1 MTAFLLKLSEGIE
14 SFYTVAGLK
23 SDSLIIQDGSMSIS
37 GRGIFTG
44 VRAESVVMGLA
55 ARGTEEP
62 MQLSFEDGRRIRGN
76 FRVTRFERLGD
87 FNGERQYRVS
97 LSSDSVNVEEVS

>member
-1 MTAFLLKLSEGIE
+1 MTAFLMKLSEGLE
-14 SFYTVAGLK
+14 SYYTVGGFR
-23 SDSLIIQDGSMSIS
+23 SDSFVIQNGSMSIS
-37 GRGIFTG
+37 GKGIFTG
-44 VRAESVVMGLA
+44 TRAEAIVMGLA
-55 ARGTEEP
+55 ARENAEP

-97 LSSDSVNVEEVS
+97 LSSDSISMGETR